1 MNMKYAILP
10 ILAAISVAASAA
22 AKPAATAK
30 SPEPVLPQIADENPY
45 ANYDDAMRSVKG
57 KMMAVEWQAANSNL
71 LEKATSRET
80 LAGILADAKA
90 VSRLLSSVG
99 EPYKAD
105 PVALTQIAA
114 ISQLV
119 MCPKCD
125 KAPKCRWK
133 WTAALVDAAK
143 EAKTPYATM
152 FFLDQLRWCG
162 HVEEAKAVREIG
174 AASSERAVKD
184 FAKMV
189 ADEISTGAK

>member
-10 ILAAISVAASAA
+10 ILAALSVAAA
-22 AKPAATAK
+22 AKPAAKAK
-30 SPEPVLPQIADENPY
+30 SPEPELPKIADENPY
-45 ANYDDAMRSVKG
+45 ANYDDAMRSVQG
-57 KMMAVEWQAANSNL
+57 KMMAVEWQAANSAG

-80 LAGILADAKA
+80 LAEILADEKE
-90 VSRLLSSVG
+90 VSRLLSAVD

-133 WTAALVDAAK
+133 WTAALVKAAK

-189 ADEISTGAK
+189 ADEISAGVK

>member
-10 ILAAISVAASAA
+10 LLAALSAVATAA
-22 AKPAATAK
+22 GKPAAKAK
-30 SPEPVLPQIADENPY
+30 SVEPEIPTIVDENPY

-57 KMMAVEWQAANSNL
+57 KMMAVEWHAANSKEL
-71 LEKATSRET
+71 AKATSRET
-80 LAGILADAKA
+80 LAGILADDKEVAK
-90 VSRLLSSVG
+90 LLSVVN
-99 EPYKAD
+99 EPYKAN

-133 WTAALVDAAK
+133 WTAALVKAAK
-143 EAKTPYATM
+143 EAKTTYATM

-162 HVEEAKAVREIG
+162 HVEEAKSVREIG
-174 AASSERAVKD
+174 AASSERSVKD

-189 ADEISTGAK
+189 ADEVSAGAK

>member
-1 MNMKYAILP
+1 MKLEIATLFAAVAALN
-10 ILAAISVAASAA
+10 LAAA
-22 AKPAATAK
+22 
-30 SPEPVLPQIADENPY
+30 SPEPVLPEIADANPY
-45 ANYDDAMRSVKG
+45 ANYDAAMRSVKG
-57 KMMAVEWQAANSNL
+57 KMMAVEWQAANSNVL
-71 LEKATSRET
+71 AKATSRET
-80 LAGILADAKA
+80 LSGILADDKA
-90 VSRLLSSVG
+90 VASLLAVVN
-99 EPYKAD
+99 EPYKAN

-133 WTAALVDAAK
+133 WTAALVKAAK

-174 AASSERAVKD
+174 AASSDRAVKD
-184 FAKMV
+184 FSKMV
-189 ADEISTGAK
+189 ADEISAGAK